1 MREISNQQTTSRG
14 CELATLLMVIE
25 EFDVEANERENLISL
40 ARFVSGELAIA
51 LLEEDKGGKDA

>member
-1 MREISNQQTTSRG
+1 MREISNQQTTSRA

-25 EFDVEANERENLISL
+25 ECDVGENERENLISL

-51 LLEEDKGGKDA
+51 LLEDKGGKDA